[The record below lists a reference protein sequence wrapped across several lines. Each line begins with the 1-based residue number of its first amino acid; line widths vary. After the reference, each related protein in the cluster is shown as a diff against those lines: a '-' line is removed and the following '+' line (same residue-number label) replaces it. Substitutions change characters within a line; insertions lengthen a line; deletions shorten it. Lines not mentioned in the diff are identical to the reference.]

1 MITLN
6 VNGLSALII
15 KLEEKQAPTIC
26 FWKIILKVKTRIEIK
41 GWNNKK
47 RPNGN
52 KKKAKVTI

>member
-26 FWKIILKVKTRIEIK
+26 FWKIILKLKTHIEIK
-41 GWNNKK
+41 GWNKK

-52 KKKAKVTI
+52 KKKAKVTV